1 MVTFTS
7 VNGAKTKQMVTES
20 TSITMV
26 LCTRA
31 PGRMISSMDVGL
43 RPGWT
48 VPAMKVITLMDAS
61 MVKVTLLGKMV
72 QAILASFSTTTSKV
86 RVCTN
91 GSMDESTKV
100 TGKRT
105 KCMAMASS
113 NGKMV
118 DNIKVAL

>member
-1 MVTFTS
+1 MAT
-7 VNGAKTKQMVTES
+7 GS

-26 LCTRA
+26 PCTRA

-43 RPGWT
+43 RPGST
-48 VPAMKVITLMDAS
+48 VHAMKAITLMDVS
-61 MVKVTLLGKMV
+61 MVRVTSLGAMV
-72 QAILASFSTTTSKV
+72 QAIWASSSTTTSRVK
-86 RVCTN
+86 VCTN
-91 GSMDESTKV
+91 GSTDESTRA

-118 DNIKVAL
+118 ATIKVAS